1 MKIIILLTILS
12 ILTFSDIQIMTSE
25 KNKLMEV
32 TESEIADLYLKKTNN
47 IRGVLVVP
55 VDNKDSYKEFCE
67 KVIKKTP
74 KQLRAYWAAEIY
86 KGNKLPPRKLTSA
99 EIKIAIKKNLKIISY
114 ASSKLTGKII
124 LTIK

>member
-1 MKIIILLTILS
+1 
-12 ILTFSDIQIMTSE
+12 MTSE
-25 KNKLMEV
+25 KNKLIEV
-32 TESEIADLYLKKTNN
+32 TEREIADLYLKKTNK
-47 IRGVLVVP
+47 IRGVVVTP

-86 KGNKLPPRKLTSA
+86 KGNKLPPRKLSSS
-99 EIKIAIKKNLKIISY
+99 EIKSAIKKNLKIISY

-124 LTIK
+124 LTVK